1 MHPLGV
7 SLNSA
12 TGSRRLHHVEV
23 GLLSQRGDSDPYPS
37 DYSRAFA
44 FSTIPYPLTQQVAL
58 RLPCRC
64 ACTSASSGAYH
75 VPQIAKDTTVVRVL
89 YPFRVCLSR
98 GCAMDDVPLFTTETP
113 DSLPFGY
120 GLTAGLA
127 IQFLPGFSRQFT

>member
-44 FSTIPYPLTQQVAL
+44 FSTIPYPLTRQVAL

-64 ACTSASSGAYH
+64 ACTPASSGAYH
-75 VPQIAKDTTVVRVL
+75 VPQIADSTVLNRVA

-98 GCAMDDVPLFTTETP
+98 SCADGDVHSFATRATG
-113 DSLPFGY
+113 SVPFGY